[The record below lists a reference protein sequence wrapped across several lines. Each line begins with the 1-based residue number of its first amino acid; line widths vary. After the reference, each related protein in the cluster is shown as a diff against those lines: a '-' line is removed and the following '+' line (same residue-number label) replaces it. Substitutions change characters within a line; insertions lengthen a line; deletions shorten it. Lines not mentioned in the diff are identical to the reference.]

1 MSRAEGLECVL
12 KKGWTATG
20 DSFAALP
27 FVDVDVDEASPEA
40 ITASVLRRSGVLVR
54 FLLVPI
60 KKEML

>member
-1 MSRAEGLECVL
+1 MRFEEGVESNRGFICR
-12 KKGWTATG
+12 
-20 DSFAALP
+20 LP

-54 FLLVPI
+54 FLLVLI